1 MPEEFKLGHHL
12 SFWFLVDSLRFLV
25 GYLRGL
31 EDDKGEK
38 TTGKVWTK
46 RGQNMVKRGENV
58 VANVVLQENRVR
70 GAIG

>member
-1 MPEEFKLGHHL
+1 MPQPKGKDFKLGHYL
-12 SFWFLVDSLRFLV
+12 SFWFLEDSLRFLG

-46 RGQNMVKRGENV
+46 RGQNMVKTW
-58 VANVVLQENRVR
+58 
-70 GAIG
+70 